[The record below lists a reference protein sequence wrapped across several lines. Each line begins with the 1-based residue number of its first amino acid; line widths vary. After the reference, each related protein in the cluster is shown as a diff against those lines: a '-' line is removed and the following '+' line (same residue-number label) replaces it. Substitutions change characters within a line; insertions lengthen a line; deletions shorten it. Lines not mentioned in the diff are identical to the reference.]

1 MSRKRK
7 TLARKQRK
15 LQELEQ
21 VKVTDGEQLKKT
33 QGGMTANALSNLMK
47 APEHKA

>member
-7 TLARKQRK
+7 TLARKQRR

-21 VKVTDGEQLKKT
+21 VNVTDKEQLKKT
-33 QGGMTANALSNLMK
+33 QGGMTNNALSNLLK
-47 APEHKA
+47 APESKA